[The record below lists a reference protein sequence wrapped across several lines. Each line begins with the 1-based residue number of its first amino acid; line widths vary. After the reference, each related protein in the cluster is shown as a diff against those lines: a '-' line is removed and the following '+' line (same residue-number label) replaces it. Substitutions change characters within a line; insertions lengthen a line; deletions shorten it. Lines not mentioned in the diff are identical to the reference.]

1 MNITRRMRRQI
12 LLPGLACLTLVAVA
26 GPQQRPDADSDA
38 SRRITLDVVV
48 TDKKDQPVAGLQE
61 QNFTVV
67 DNKQPQKLLSFQA
80 VQGTADPPAEII
92 LLIDGVNSSLQSVA
106 IEREQVKKFL
116 RQNGGQLPLPVSI
129 IFFSDAGATS
139 SPDATRDGN
148 RTSMPSESGGSTT
161 AAARSI
167 RRGNLW
173 TAARWMA

>member
-1 MNITRRMRRQI
+1 MRRQI
-12 LLPGLACLTLVAVA
+12 LLPGLACLALVAVA